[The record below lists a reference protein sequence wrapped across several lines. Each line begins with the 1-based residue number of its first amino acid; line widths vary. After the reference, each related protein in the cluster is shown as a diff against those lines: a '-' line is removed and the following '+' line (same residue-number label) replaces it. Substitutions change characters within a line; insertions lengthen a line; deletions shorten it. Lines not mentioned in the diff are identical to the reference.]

1 MINYAKHDEDFYG
14 VIKLTNGEEILAKTV
29 LTEDNG
35 ETLIFISSPVL
46 IQHVMKDLADGKT
59 MRAMGFAN
67 WMQMSDE
74 EFFILREKDIITI
87 ASMSKEVIFMYET
100 FINNG
105 EEFDPDEFESKELKD
120 SNLHIKPDSKM
131 GYLGKVEE
139 ARKLFEEI
147 YKSSNNS

>member
-1 MINYAKHDEDFYG
+1 
-14 VIKLTNGEEILAKTV
+14 
-29 LTEDNG
+29 
-35 ETLIFISSPVL
+35 
-46 IQHVMKDLADGKT
+46 
-59 MRAMGFAN
+59 MR
-67 WMQMSDE
+67 SKE
-74 EFFILREKDIITI
+74 REKDIITI

-105 EEFDPDEFESKELKD
+105 EESDSDKLESQELKH
-120 SNLHIKPDSKM
+120 SNLHIEPDSKM